1 MRDGRPTNLKD
12 MLREAKD
19 TSELMVDLAYAA
31 LFYNSEDISEEVFR
45 LEERLNV
52 LVFDMRTMAILA
64 ARSPADS
71 EQMAGILQV
80 VQDIEKIGNAAN
92 DIAKIVVKRL
102 GIPRELLQDIP
113 DAEETPT
120 RVRIHDGSRLE
131 GRSLYD
137 ADLAT
142 ETGMRPIAVRSDD
155 EWNFDPEPEDVL
167 RAGDVLFMQGPPE
180 GVAEVREMAGAAVT
194 VHTPSVEPTGELT
207 ELERAVDILIEM
219 KNLSEVAVGLAYSAL
234 LYYDAGL
241 AREVVA
247 IENEMD
253 EMRYRL
259 EGWGAPAPPPPLPSP
274 PPGLAR
280 EVVAIENE
288 MDEMRY
294 RLERWVLLA
303 ASHIED
309 SSRLRGVL
317 HLATAAE
324 TTADC
329 AMEMVWMVE
338 EGEEVHPVLSA
349 ALGESDEIVLKLTVS
364 PGSPADGK
372 TLEALQLETE
382 TGMFALAVNR
392 AGRWTY
398 RPRDTYALR
407 GDDSLLVT
415 GAPEGLEPLAAL
427 FGQRLEGPAQSGRA
441 RTLAPPSPS

>member
-1 MRDGRPTNLKD
+1 MRERPRNLKD
-12 MLREAKD
+12 MLAEAKD

-45 LEERLNV
+45 LEERLND
-52 LVFDMRTMAILA
+52 LVFDMRTLAILA

-120 RVRIHDGSRLE
+120 RVRIHSGSELDGS
-131 GRSLYD
+131 SLDD
-137 ADLAT
+137 ADLPT
-142 ETGMRPIAVRSDD
+142 ETGMRPIAIRSDD

-180 GVAEVREMAGAAVT
+180 GVAEVRELAGAAAV
-194 VHTPSVEPTGELT
+194 VHAPAAEPAGELT

-259 EGWGAPAPPPPLPSP
+259 E
-274 PPGLAR
+274 
-280 EVVAIENE
+280 
-288 MDEMRY
+288 
-294 RLERWVLLA
+294 RWVLLA
-303 ASHIED
+303 ARHMED

-317 HLATAAE
+317 HLATASE
-324 TTADC
+324 TIADC
-329 AMEMVWMVE
+329 AMEMVWIVE
-338 EGEEVHPVLSA
+338 KGEEVHPVLSA
-349 ALGESDEIVLKLTVS
+349 ALGETDEIVMKLTVS
-364 PGSPADGK
+364 PGAPADGK
-372 TLEALQLETE
+372 TLEDLQLETE

-392 AGRWTY
+392 GGRWTY
-398 RPRDTYALR
+398 RPRDNYVLK
-407 GDDSLLVT
+407 GDDSLLFT
-415 GAPEGLEPLAAL
+415 GAPEGLEPIADL
-427 FGQRLEGPAQSGRA
+427 FGQRLEGPA
-441 RTLAPPSPS
+441 

>member
-1 MRDGRPTNLKD
+1 
-12 MLREAKD
+12 
-19 TSELMVDLAYAA
+19 
-31 LFYNSEDISEEVFR
+31 
-45 LEERLNV
+45 
-52 LVFDMRTMAILA
+52 
-64 ARSPADS
+64 
-71 EQMAGILQV
+71 
-80 VQDIEKIGNAAN
+80 
-92 DIAKIVVKRL
+92 
-102 GIPRELLQDIP
+102 
-113 DAEETPT
+113 
-120 RVRIHDGSRLE
+120 
-131 GRSLYD
+131 
-137 ADLAT
+137 
-142 ETGMRPIAVRSDD
+142 
-155 EWNFDPEPEDVL
+155 
-167 RAGDVLFMQGPPE
+167 
-180 GVAEVREMAGAAVT
+180 
-194 VHTPSVEPTGELT
+194 
-207 ELERAVDILIEM
+207 VDILIEM

-259 EGWGAPAPPPPLPSP
+259 E
-274 PPGLAR
+274 
-280 EVVAIENE
+280 
-288 MDEMRY
+288 
-294 RLERWVLLA
+294 RWVLLA

-317 HLATAAE
+317 HLATASE
-324 TTADC
+324 TIADC
-329 AMEMVWMVE
+329 AMEMVWIVE
-338 EGEEVHPVLSA
+338 KGEEVHPVLSA

-427 FGQRLEGPAQSGRA
+427 FGQRLEGPA
-441 RTLAPPSPS
+441 

>member
-1 MRDGRPTNLKD
+1 MRDGRPSNLKD

-52 LVFDMRTMAILA
+52 LVFDMRTLAILA
-64 ARSPADS
+64 ARSPADA

-120 RVRIHDGSRLE
+120 RVRIHAGSRLE

-155 EWNFDPEPEDVL
+155 EWNFDPEPDDVL

-259 EGWGAPAPPPPLPSP
+259 E
-274 PPGLAR
+274 
-280 EVVAIENE
+280 
-288 MDEMRY
+288 
-294 RLERWVLLA
+294 RWVLLA

-317 HLATAAE
+317 HLATASE
-324 TTADC
+324 TIADC
-329 AMEMVWMVE
+329 AMEMVWIVE
-338 EGEEVHPVLSA
+338 KGEEVHPVLSA

-392 AGRWTY
+392 GGRWTY
-398 RPRDTYALR
+398 RPRDTYVLR

-427 FGQRLEGPAQSGRA
+427 FGQRLEGPA
-441 RTLAPPSPS
+441 